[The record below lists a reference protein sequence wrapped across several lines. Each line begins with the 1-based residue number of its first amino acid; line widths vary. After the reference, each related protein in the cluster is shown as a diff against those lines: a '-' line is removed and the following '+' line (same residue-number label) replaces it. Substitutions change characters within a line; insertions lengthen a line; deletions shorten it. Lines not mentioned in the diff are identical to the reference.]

1 MGLLGSEQNGKVVN
15 VNDATIQR
23 MQRDDAEIISAAFSA
38 IGWNKPV
45 SLYQRYLAEQDDGT
59 RIGYVATV
67 AEQFAGYVTLLWN
80 SKYRPF
86 AVRGIPE
93 ISDLNVL
100 PVFRRQGVEAVPAC
114 ARQ

>member
-1 MGLLGSEQNGKVVN
+1 
-15 VNDATIQR
+15 
-23 MQRDDAEIISAAFSA
+23 
-38 IGWNKPV
+38 
-45 SLYQRYLAEQDDGT
+45 
-59 RIGYVATV
+59 V

-86 AVRGIPE
+86 AVRRIPE